1 MILSNRAFGKALIA
15 AAVGL
20 TLTGTPAAAETP
32 QTTSEFDQLVRDA
45 LLRNPEIILEVFALL
60 EQKEQAAKAVKDKDL
75 IASVA
80 DELFAGL
87 DMSKPILVEFQDY
100 NCGYCRKAHPTVM
113 EMREQIPGLQ
123 FVVMEMPILNDGSRY
138 SAQAALALKE
148 IEGEETYVRFVDEMM
163 RNAGPANVATVLKV
177 LTKLG
182 HDAEEIV
189 KAIKEGK
196 GADELNRAR
205 DLADALGVTGTPY
218 FVGPGGIIRGVA
230 SKDRLQALTVAD
242 GSDS

>member
-1 MILSNRAFGKALIA
+1 M
-15 AAVGL
+15 
-20 TLTGTPAAAETP
+20 
-32 QTTSEFDQLVRDA
+32 
-45 LLRNPEIILEVFALL
+45 
-60 EQKEQAAKAVKDKDL
+60 
-75 IASVA
+75 
-80 DELFAGL
+80 
-87 DMSKPILVEFQDY
+87 
-100 NCGYCRKAHPTVM
+100 M

-148 IEGEETYVRFVDEMM
+148 IEGEEAYVRFVDEMM

-189 KAIKEGK
+189 KAIKDGK

-230 SKDRLQALTVAD
+230 SKDRLQALTIAD